1 MIVYICIELYSK
13 LINLKTNT
21 SMIRV
26 VCVHTAMALVEP
38 LTKIFKENLPEVK
51 LNHIADDSLIQEVIA
66 NNAVTPAVRRRL
78 LSHYVAA
85 ADAGADVIF
94 NTCSS
99 VGDIAD
105 YGNIYAPVPVFRI
118 DQPMAAQAVAS
129 AERIGVISTLS
140 TTLDPTRRLLEN
152 EAKKAG
158 RQVVLV
164 DGLADGAFAAGQSGD
179 GETHDR
185 LIAEAAKKIADQV
198 DLFVLAQGSMARM
211 QQRLAEMTGKPVL
224 SSPVLG
230 VQGLRKFLQL

>member
-1 MIVYICIELYSK
+1 
-13 LINLKTNT
+13 
-21 SMIRV
+21 MIRV

-38 LTKIFKENLPEVK
+38 MTKIFKEILPEVK

-66 NNAVTPAVRRRL
+66 NNEVTPAVRRRL
-78 LSHYVAA
+78 LSYYNAA
-85 ADAGADVIF
+85 ADSGADVVF

-105 YGNIYAPVPVFRI
+105 YGNIYARIPIFRI
-118 DQPMAAQAVAS
+118 DQPMAAKAVAS
-129 AERIGVISTLS
+129 ANRIGVISTLP
-140 TTLDPTRRLLEN
+140 TTLAPTRRLLEN
-152 EAKKAG
+152 EAKKAC
-158 RQVVLV
+158 REVVLV

-185 LIAEAAKKIADQV
+185 LIAEAAARIADQV

-211 QQRLAEMTGKPVL
+211 EQRLAEITGKPVL

-230 VQGLRKFLQL
+230 VEGLKKFLKLG

>member
-1 MIVYICIELYSK
+1 
-13 LINLKTNT
+13 
-21 SMIRV
+21 
-26 VCVHTAMALVEP
+26 MALVEP
-38 LTKIFKENLPEVK
+38 LTQIFKEYLPEVK

-66 NNAVTPAVRRRL
+66 NQAVTPAVRRRL

-105 YGNIYAPVPVFRI
+105 YGNGYEPVTVFRI
-118 DQPMAAQAVAS
+118 DQPMAQQAVTTAQ
-129 AERIGVISTLS
+129 RIGVISTLA
-140 TTLDPTRRLLEN
+140 TTLDPTRRLLQH
-152 EAKKAG
+152 EAEKAQ
-158 RQVVLV
+158 RDVVLV

-185 LIAEAAKKIADQV
+185 LIAEAAMRIADQV

-211 QQRLAEMTGKPVL
+211 EQRLADMTGKPVL
-224 SSPVLG
+224 SSPVSG
-230 VQGLRKFLQL
+230 VIGLRKYLNL